1 MTTQSFVETAKYL
14 SSSSFDPPSYLR
26 PTGGPYETTYTASF
40 QGIRPHTTP
49 YSMRPITLS
58 RSYEFPSKILQ
69 GSSSGL
75 EHLPYT
81 AVNQRAIHKYSPQ
94 QWRSSNLLNVSSGE
108 KERATAERLRDE
120 CSRLR
125 TETSLRTHRT
135 QMDVNKKLDNRIHDI
150 SYWKAELEKQHNETV
165 AEIKAL
171 QAFIGR
177 LEKALAATE
186 KPLNIAQQCLGFR
199 ERRVKIDLVHD
210 SVENHLSKEVE
221 MIENVQALLK
231 KTMDQAHEQLWLLR
245 NAKTQLEKDLGDK
258 YGALGIDGKCSTLN
272 NFSKEIHFAPHSV
285 TIQQHS
291 FTPDE
296 WEAYSSENIAKAERE
311 RKASV
316 ALRSEINGILMQT
329 YVDLKNIY
337 ETVNNEFSKRIQD
350 TDAAKKSLE
359 KELARVMDEISS
371 MENNIRDLRMA
382 IGEKEAPLKVAHTR
396 LDKRS
401 IRPNV
406 ELCRDPVQYRLV
418 GEVGEINTSIDRL
431 RMRLAEAEGS
441 MQALVRNKENLEDDI
456 EVKTN
461 SLFIDRDQCM
471 VIRQQVRHISH

>member
-49 YSMRPITLS
+49 YTMRPITLS

-81 AVNQRAIHKYSPQ
+81 AVSQRAIHKFSPQ

-186 KPLNIAQQCLGFR
+186 RPLNIAQQCLGFR

-210 SVENHLSKEVE
+210 SVENHLSKVRDH
-221 MIENVQALLK
+221 N
-231 KTMDQAHEQLWLLR
+231 
-245 NAKTQLEKDLGDK
+245 
-258 YGALGIDGKCSTLN
+258 
-272 NFSKEIHFAPHSV
+272 
-285 TIQQHS
+285 
-291 FTPDE
+291 
-296 WEAYSSENIAKAERE
+296 
-311 RKASV
+311 
-316 ALRSEINGILMQT
+316 QT
-329 YVDLKNIY
+329 YTKITLKY
-337 ETVNNEFSKRIQD
+337 S
-350 TDAAKKSLE
+350 
-359 KELARVMDEISS
+359 
-371 MENNIRDLRMA
+371 
-382 IGEKEAPLKVAHTR
+382 
-396 LDKRS
+396 
-401 IRPNV
+401 
-406 ELCRDPVQYRLV
+406 
-418 GEVGEINTSIDRL
+418 
-431 RMRLAEAEGS
+431 
-441 MQALVRNKENLEDDI
+441 
-456 EVKTN
+456 VKIMKN
-461 SLFIDRDQCM
+461 
-471 VIRQQVRHISH
+471 

>member
-1 MTTQSFVETAKYL
+1 MTQSFVETAKFL
-14 SSSSFDPPSYLR
+14 SSSTFDPPPYLR
-26 PTGGPYETTYTASF
+26 PPGGPYETTYTASF
-40 QGIRPHTTP
+40 QTGRPYTSPH
-49 YSMRPITLS
+49 YSLRPLS
-58 RSYEFPSKILQ
+58 RSFEFPSKILN
-69 GSSSGL
+69 GSSTGL

-81 AVNQRAIHKYSPQ
+81 AVTQRAIHKYTPQ
-94 QWRSSNLLNVSSGE
+94 QWRTSNVLNVSSGE
-108 KERATAERLRDE
+108 KERATAERLRDD
-120 CSRLR
+120 CARLR
-125 TETSLRTHRT
+125 TETALLTHRT
-135 QMDVNKKLDNRIHDI
+135 QTDVNKKLEHRIHDI
-150 SYWKAELEKQHNETV
+150 SYWKNELEKQHAETV

-186 KPLNIAQQCLGFR
+186 KPLNVAKQCLDYR

-210 SVENHLSKEVE
+210 NVETHISKEVE
-221 MIENVQALLK
+221 MIENVRALLK

-245 NAKTQLEKDLGDK
+245 SAKTLLEKDLGDK
-258 YGALGIDGKCSTLN
+258 YGSLGIDGKCSTLT
-272 NFSKEIHFAPHSV
+272 NFSKDIHFAPHSV

-329 YVDLKNIY
+329 YVDLRNIF
-337 ETVNNEFSKRIQD
+337 ETVNNEFSKRIEE
-350 TDAAKKSLE
+350 TVTAKRSLE
-359 KELARVMDEISS
+359 KELARVMDEIAS
-371 MENNIRDLRMA
+371 MENNVRDLRQA
-382 IGEKEAPLKVAHTR
+382 IADKENPLKVAHTR

-401 IRPNV
+401 LRPNV

-418 GEVGEINTSIDRL
+418 GEVGEISVSIDRL
-431 RMRLAEAEGS
+431 RMRLAEAEAS
-441 MQALVRNKENLEDDI
+441 LMALLRNKERLEDDI